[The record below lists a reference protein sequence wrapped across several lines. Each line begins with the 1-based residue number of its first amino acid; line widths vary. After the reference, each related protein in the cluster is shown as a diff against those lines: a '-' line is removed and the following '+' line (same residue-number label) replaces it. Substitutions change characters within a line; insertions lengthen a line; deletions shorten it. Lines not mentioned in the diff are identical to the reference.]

1 MSGALQV
8 VFQNLRSFGFGDW
21 ILTLTGSTA
30 NTMDITADSSGNVY
44 ASGAT
49 AGSPNTD
56 GFLVKVKS
64 DGTVLAKKTVTGS
77 SYEMLDSAEVDSSG
91 NIFLFGYNIPTGSG
105 QGQALVMK
113 LDSSYNITWQNKF
126 EYAPYANDEDPA
138 TGGFDSSGNVY
149 FAYGFYGGSNR
160 RGVAVKLA
168 SNGGLQY
175 SKEFYTSNS
184 IDTYVRHA
192 VVDTGGNLYINI
204 TNLNNSPFGIRQITT
219 KVSNAGDEVWSRTLY
234 ASGEYVSAGEGQSVA
249 VDASGNVYVVGR
261 SNYSASGGYTTGFV
275 AKYNSSGTIQWQRI
289 LYSTVK
295 GISLEGVAVD
305 SSGNVYAVGYDDS
318 NSRAA
323 IFKYNSS
330 GSLQWQK
337 QIYYA
342 GASNSARGCIV
353 SGSYIYVAG
362 IISSALTGS
371 NIFKLGTDGTGTG
384 TYGSWTYADNNYTDV
399 AGNLTS
405 ASFAYTFN
413 GIEAG
418 STSTSLSIGNKTLTE
433 TLTTF

>member
-1 MSGALQV
+1 MSGALQA
-8 VFQNLRSFGFGDW
+8 VFQNLRGFGFGDW

-30 NTMDITADSSGNVY
+30 QTMDITVDSSGNVY
-44 ASGAT
+44 ASGST
-49 AGSPNTD
+49 SGSPNTD
-56 GFLVKVKS
+56 GLLVKVTS

-77 SYEMLDSAEVDSSG
+77 SYEMLDSTEVDSNG

-160 RGVAVKLA
+160 RGVVVKLA

-175 SKEFYTSNS
+175 SKSFYAANS
-184 IDTYVRHA
+184 IDTYVRYA
-192 VVDTGGNLYINI
+192 TTDSSGNLYVNI
-204 TNLNNSPFGIRQITT
+204 THLNNSPFQISQLTL
-219 KVSNAGDEVWSRTLY
+219 KVSNAGDEVWTRRLS
-234 ASGEYVSAGEGQSVA
+234 SSSQNISAGEGQSIA
-249 VDASGNVYVVGR
+249 VDSSGNVYVAGR
-261 SNYSASGGYTTGFV
+261 SFYGDYPSGFV

-289 LYSTVK
+289 LYSPSK
-295 GISLEGVAVD
+295 GLDLEGVAVD
-305 SSGNVYAVGYDDS
+305 SSGNVYAVGQDNS
-318 NSRAA
+318 NNRGVV
-323 IFKYNSS
+323 FKYNSS

-337 QIYYA
+337 QLYYT
-342 GASNSARGCIV
+342 GASNAIRGCIV
-353 SGSYIYVAG
+353 SGSYIYLAG
-362 IISSALTGS
+362 YISSALTGS
-371 NIFKLGTDGTGTG
+371 TIFKLGTDGTGTG
-384 TYGSWTYADNNYTDV
+384 TYGSWTYSDNNYTDV

-405 ASFAYTFN
+405 ASFAYTFD

>member
-1 MSGALQV
+1 MSGALQA
-8 VFQNLRSFGFGDW
+8 VFQNLRGFGFGDW

-30 NTMDITADSSGNVY
+30 QTMDITVDSSGNLY

-49 AGSPNTD
+49 DGSPNTD
-56 GFLVKVKS
+56 GLLVKVTP

-113 LDSSYNITWQNKF
+113 LNSSYGITWQNKF

-160 RGVAVKLA
+160 RGIVVKLA

-192 VVDTGGNLYINI
+192 STDSSGNLYINI
-204 TNLNNSPFGIRQITT
+204 TNLNNSPFGIRQLTSKI
-219 KVSNAGDEVWSRTLY
+219 SNAGDEVWTRTLY
-234 ASGEYVSAGEGQSVA
+234 ASGEYVSAGEGQSIA
-249 VDASGNVYVVGR
+249 VDSSGNVYVVGR
-261 SNYSASGGYTTGFV
+261 SNYSGYNSGFV
-275 AKYNSSGTIQWQRI
+275 AKYNSSGTIQWQRV
-289 LYSTVK
+289 LYSASK
-295 GISLEGVAVD
+295 SLSLEGVAVD
-305 SSGNVYAVGYDDS
+305 ALGNVYAVGQDS
-318 NSRAA
+318 TNNRGVV
-323 IFKYNSS
+323 FKYDSS
-330 GSLQWQK
+330 GTLSWQK
-337 QIYYA
+337 QLYYT
-342 GASNSARGCIV
+342 GASNALRGCIV
-353 SGSYIYVAG
+353 SGSYIYLAG
-362 IISSALTGS
+362 YISSALTGS
-371 NIFKLGTDGTGTG
+371 TLFKLGTDGTGTG
-384 TYGSWTYADNNYTDV
+384 TYGSWTYADNNYSDTV
-399 AGNLTS
+399 GNLTN

-418 STSTSLSIGNKTLTE
+418 AASTSLSIGNKTLTE